1 MTSDANDPV
10 SPGGKSNGANPAT
23 SKPPGPTKKERLKL
37 PQQVMTEQL
46 PEIRIHN
53 MQEVPLGFS
62 AEQAKAEAAR
72 CLECP
77 KPKCVVTCPVGIDIP
92 RFIRQVADGDFAAAV
107 ATVRERNLL
116 PAICGRVCPQE
127 DQCQVAC
134 AVTLALKSTDRSV
147 SIGKLER
154 FVADWERENGGFAM
168 PELAAPTG
176 KRVAIVG
183 SGPAGLTVAGD
194 LVRLGHRV
202 TVFEALHK
210 PGGVLVYGIPEFRLP
225 KEVVYR
231 EVEYLEKLGV
241 EFRYNYVV
249 GKTRGLEDLM
259 GQDGYDAVFVGTGA
273 GLPKFLG
280 IPGENLCGVY
290 SANEYLTRSNLM
302 RAFEFPRADTPLVK
316 SHRVVVIGGGNVAMD
331 AARTALRLDSET
343 VYVVYRRSEKEMPA
357 RIEEVHHAKEEG
369 IVFHLLVNPTRILG
383 NDAAWVTGIEL
394 QRMELGE
401 PDASGRRRPVPV
413 PGSEF
418 VLDCDTVI
426 VSIGND
432 PNPLIAQTTAG
443 IRTTKW
449 GNIVVD
455 PETQRTSIRGVF
467 AGGDIVLGAATVI
480 LAMGEGRRAAAAI
493 HRYLADGD
501 WAGAPEAPASVPV
514 PSAG

>member
-1 MTSDANDPV
+1 MKNAEASTSRPH
-10 SPGGKSNGANPAT
+10 PT
-23 SKPPGPTKKERLKL
+23 SKAGGLPKKERLKL
-37 PQQVMTEQL
+37 PQQRMLEQ
-46 PEIRIHN
+46 PAHVRIHN
-53 MQEVPLGFS
+53 MSEVPLGFT

-77 KPKCVVTCPVGIDIP
+77 KPKCVAACPVGIDIP

-127 DQCQVAC
+127 DQCQVVC
-134 AVTLALKSTDRSV
+134 AVTTALKSTDRCV

-154 FVADWERENGGFAM
+154 FVADWERELGGFSM
-168 PELAAPTG
+168 PELPRATG
-176 KRVAIVG
+176 KRVAVVG

-194 LVRLGHRV
+194 LVRLGHQV

-225 KEVVYR
+225 KEIVYR
-231 EVEYLEKLGV
+231 EVEYLERLGV
-241 EFRYNYVV
+241 EFRYNFVV

-259 GQDGYDAVFVGTGA
+259 RSDGYDAVFVGTGA

-280 IPGENLCGVY
+280 VPGENLCGVY

-302 RAFEFPRADTPLVK
+302 RAYEFPRSDTPLVK
-316 SHRVVVIGGGNVAMD
+316 SRRVVVVGGGNVAMD
-331 AARTALRLDSET
+331 AARTALRLDAEG
-343 VYVVYRRSEKEMPA
+343 VQVVYRRSEREMPA
-357 RIEEVHHAKEEG
+357 RVEEVHHAKEEG
-369 IVFHLLVNPTRILG
+369 IEFHLLVSPTRILG
-383 NDAAWVTGIEL
+383 NEASWVTGIEL

-401 PDASGRRRPVPV
+401 PDASGRRRPVAV
-413 PGSEF
+413 PGTEF

-426 VSIGND
+426 ISIGND
-432 PNPLIAQTTAG
+432 PNPLIPQTTGG

-455 PETQRTSIRGVF
+455 PATQRTSVRGVF

-493 HRYLADGD
+493 HQYLADGD
-501 WAGAPEAPASVPV
+501 WEGAPEPV
-514 PSAG
+514 AAGGAQVVSNTR